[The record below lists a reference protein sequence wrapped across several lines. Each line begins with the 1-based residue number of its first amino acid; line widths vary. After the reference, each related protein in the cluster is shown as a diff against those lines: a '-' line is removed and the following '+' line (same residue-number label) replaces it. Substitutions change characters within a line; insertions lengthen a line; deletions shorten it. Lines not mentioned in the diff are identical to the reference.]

1 MARLTTRFVQTAPPG
16 RHGDGDGNGI
26 LRSGPCDG
34 PRSPRLGRSPG
45 RITGWHG
52 GASTPRHS
60 GPAGTSP
67 PPPTFAEGV
76 EAVLALQRPNWRDG
90 GKSEKQ
96 WRASLDTY
104 AVALMSKPVSDI
116 TAHDVLAVVGPVW
129 NDKRERRR
137 GGGCFNASARCSGG
151 PWPMDIGP
159 TLRSRPCGRRSRRMA
174 FTGRALAHGE
184 VGAALATIRE
194 SQAWPSTRLA
204 LEFVAL
210 TVARSGEVRG
220 ARWEE
225 VDLEAAT
232 WTVPADRMK
241 ASRPHRVPALRRRRG
256 RPGGRPGALRRRPP
270 RTLLVFPSQ
279 RGPGRCLTPPW
290 ASS

>member
-1 MARLTTRFVQTAPPG
+1 MDHARRGSEDRPGESQAGTAGRRPHGTPG
-16 RHGDGDGNGI
+16 R
-26 LRSGPCDG
+26 
-34 PRSPRLGRSPG
+34 
-45 RITGWHG
+45 
-52 GASTPRHS
+52 
-60 GPAGTSP
+60 PARP

-270 RTLLVFPSQ
+270 GLSLCSR
-279 RGPGRCLTPPW
+279 RNAAPGDV
-290 ASS
+290 

>member
-1 MARLTTRFVQTAPPG
+1 MRWTTLAEARKIARENHRLARRGVDPTALRAG
-16 RHGDGDGNGI
+16 RHV
-26 LRSGPCDG
+26 
-34 PRSPRLGRSPG
+34 
-45 RITGWHG
+45 
-52 GASTPRHS
+52 
-60 GPAGTSP
+60 
-67 PPPTFAEGV
+67 PPTFAEGV

-210 TVARSGEVRG
+210 TAG
-220 ARWEE
+220 APDGR
-225 VDLEAAT
+225 
-232 WTVPADRMK
+232 K
-241 ASRPHRVPALRRRRG
+241 SISRPLPG
-256 RPGGRPGALRRRPP
+256 PFRPIA
-270 RTLLVFPSQ
+270 
-279 RGPGRCLTPPW
+279 
-290 ASS
+290 